1 MRVIDAD
8 ALIDSMRKMGAD
20 KKIDVALVIHQIH
33 NQPTVVTAAADTE
46 TENMQE
52 LKADNPS
59 DIEKIDR
66 QIDRILEVS
75 SYRARD
81 DALPELSQALVRLM
95 DAKQRIG
102 NKKRYQKKYNSKK
115 DSR

>member
-1 MRVIDAD
+1 MRIIDAD
-8 ALIDSMRKMGAD
+8 VLIDTLRGMEATRKIEVG
-20 KKIDVALVIHQIH
+20 LFIHH
-33 NQPTVVTAAADTE
+33 VRNQPTVVTAAADTE

-59 DIEKIDR
+59 DIEKLDR

-75 SYRARD
+75 SYRTRD

>member
-8 ALIDSMRKMGAD
+8 ALIDTLRGMEATRKIEVG
-20 KKIDVALVIHQIH
+20 LFIHH
-33 NQPTVVTAAADTE
+33 VRNQPTVVTAAADTE

-59 DIEKIDR
+59 DIEKLDR
-66 QIDRILEVS
+66 QIDRILEAS
-75 SYRARD
+75 SYRHS
-81 DALPELSQALVRLM
+81 LPELSEALVRLM

-102 NKKRYQKKYNSKK
+102 NKKRYQKYNKK
-115 DSR
+115 GDRNA